1 MIAGGKRR
9 MALDAAKRPGIA
21 ADQPQ
26 LAAIALSKRFGGVRA
41 VEDVTIAVRSGEIIS
56 IIGPN
61 GAGKTSLLN
70 MISGF
75 YKPNGGSIV
84 FEDRD
89 ITNARPSARF
99 RTISDSLYA
108 RARRR
113 PGVTMFWI
121 FEARTLS
128 TQPAKPPGPQSRTV
142 PWGQVQGIP
151 WPRSTA
157 QKGPFARFQRGS
169 PMISRT

>member
-1 MIAGGKRR
+1 MSRTTTTGGRH
-9 MALDAAKRPGIA
+9 AH
-21 ADQPQ
+21 
-26 LAAIALSKRFGGVRA
+26 
-41 VEDVTIAVRSGEIIS
+41 RSGTEFDEGYINS
-56 IIGPN
+56 SKFCCTNSVIGTVCFRRRSKPLFHSSAAWFSGVLIGRDTRLKVYVGN
-61 GAGKTSLLN
+61 GQGK
-70 MISGF
+70 
-75 YKPNGGSIV
+75 P
-84 FEDRD
+84 
-89 ITNARPSARF
+89 RF

-157 QKGPFARFQRGS
+157 RVRLHGFSEVRQ
-169 PMISRT
+169 